1 MSAELAI
8 DDQLWV
14 EVEPISVTAGMD
26 SSRPVMIFREVK
38 GTATLPVWLSPLD
51 AGIAIVQDHTRSP
64 ASSPHDLAAKV
75 FEKLELRL
83 EKCFFNEMRGHHQFV
98 KLQFAGSNQLSQL
111 ELRADQAIS
120 FCLHAGAKFFSTREF
135 MGVCRDQDAQLLDV
149 SHQMKRQPGLNR
161 NPHPYLI

>member
-1 MSAELAI
+1 MSAEMVKE
-8 DDQLWV
+8 DQLWI
-14 EVEPISVTAGMD
+14 EVEPVSVTAGMD

-64 ASSPHDLAAKV
+64 ASSPHDLALKV
-75 FEKLELRL
+75 FERVGLRL
-83 EKCFFNEMRGHHQFV
+83 KKCFFTEMRGHHQFV
-98 KLQFAGSNQLSQL
+98 KLEFEGGPQFAEL

-120 FCLHAGAKFFSTREF
+120 FCLHAKAQFFSTRDF
-135 MGVCRDQDAQLLDV
+135 MGICRDQDAQMMDI